1 MGQLRLFQAK
11 VDAASTASEVAGKNI
26 GRYGLFYITLIV
38 LVGIGA
44 SVYLDESKIAA
55 VIGLV
60 SAALTGIIAM
70 LAKVAEVPLSED
82 SDKKDPGRNE

>member
-1 MGQLRLFQAK
+1 MRQLRLFQAK

-70 LAKVAEVPLSED
+70 LAKVAEVPIVED
-82 SDKKDPGRNE
+82 SDKKE